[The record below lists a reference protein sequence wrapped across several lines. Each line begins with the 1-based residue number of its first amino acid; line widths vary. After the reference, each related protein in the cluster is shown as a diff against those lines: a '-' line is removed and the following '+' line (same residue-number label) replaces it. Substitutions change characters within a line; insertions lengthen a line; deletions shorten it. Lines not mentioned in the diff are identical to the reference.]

1 MNRRVRRKVA
11 RKNKGNVV
19 QSSFPEDQDE
29 VLDLEPQRQGFVDWK
44 CLPDDTVIQLLS
56 CLSYQDRASLS
67 STCKT
72 WRSLGSSLC
81 LWSSLDLRSHRFDA
95 GMASSLAPRC
105 VHLQKLRFRGA
116 ESADAIIHLRARNL
130 RELSGDYCRKI
141 TDATLSVIVARHELL
156 ESLQLGPDFCERISS
171 DAIKAIAHCC
181 PKLNKLRLSGIRD
194 VNADAINA
202 LAKHC
207 PKLTDIGFIDCLN
220 VDEVALG
227 NVLSVRFLSVAGT
240 SSMKWGVV
248 SHLWHKLP
256 NLIGLDVSR
265 TDIGPSALLRMLSLS
280 QNLRVLIALNCP
292 ILEEDTSFSA
302 SKYKNKLLISLR
314 TDIFK
319 GLASLLFDNTR
330 RGNNVFLDW
339 RTSKNNDKDLNE
351 IIPWLEW
358 MLSHTLLRSAESPQ
372 QGLDSFWVEQG
383 GALLLSLMQSSQEDV
398 QERAA
403 TGLATFVVIDDENAS
418 IDCGR
423 AEAVMR
429 DGGIRLLLGLAKSW
443 REGLQ
448 SEAAKAIANL
458 SVNANVAKAVA
469 EEGGIQILAGLARS
483 MNKLVAEEAAGGL
496 WNLSVGEE
504 HKGAIAEAGGIQ
516 ALVDLIF
523 KWSSSGDGVLE
534 RAAGA
539 LANLAADDKCST
551 EVALAGGVHALVM
564 LARNCKFE
572 GVQEQ
577 AARALANLAAHGDS
591 NSNNA
596 AVGQEAGAL
605 EALVQLTCSPHEGVR
620 QEAAGALWN
629 LSFDDRNRE
638 AIAAAGGVQALVALA
653 QACANASPGLQ
664 ERAAGA
670 LWGLSVSETNSG
682 KAKFMSV
689 ARLLVVVD
697 CCSVVAQQG
706 TTLWGS
712 NTGKVTHPPPLQRT
726 CLWQFCAFLEIEV
739 TTFDSYTICLIDRLQ
754 KCGIAV
760 EWIVLGSASKFTEL
774 KTRDIVGWATQCR
787 ENPFSC
793 VAIGREGGVA
803 PLIALARSE
812 AEDVHETAAGALWN
826 LAFNASNALRIV
838 EEGGV
843 SALVDLCSS
852 SVSKMARFMSALAL
866 AYMFDGRM
874 DEYALV
880 VTSSESISKSVSLDG
895 ARRMA
900 LKHIEAFVLMFSDLQ
915 AFAAAAASSA
925 PAALAQVTEGARIQ
939 EAGHLRCSGAE
950 IGRFITMLRN
960 PSSIL
965 KACAAFAL
973 LQFTIPGGR
982 HAMHHASLMQSLGA
996 SRVLRGA
1003 AAAATA
1009 PLEAKIFAR
1018 IVLRNLEYH
1027 QIEQA
1032 LA

>member
-1 MNRRVRRKVA
+1 MNRRVRRKLA
-11 RKNKGNVV
+11 RKSKGNVV
-19 QSSFPEDQDE
+19 QSSFPEVQDE
-29 VLDLEPQRQGFVDWK
+29 VLDLETQRQGVVDWK

-56 CLSYQDRASLS
+56 CLSYRDRASLS

-72 WRSLGSSLC
+72 WRSLGSSPC

-116 ESADAIIHLRARNL
+116 ESADAIIHLQARNL

-141 TDATLSVIVARHELL
+141 TDATLSVIVARHEFL

-207 PKLTDIGFIDCLN
+207 SKLTDIGFIDCLN

-280 QNLRVLIALNCP
+280 QNLRVLIALSCP

-302 SKYKNKLLISLR
+302 SKYKSKLLISLR

-319 GLASLLFDNTR
+319 GLASLFFDNTK
-330 RGNNVFLDW
+330 RGKNVFLDW

-358 MLSHTLLRSAESPQ
+358 MLSHTLLRSAENPQ

-469 EEGGIQILAGLARS
+469 EEGGIEILAGLARS

-551 EVALAGGVHALVM
+551 EVATAGGVHALVM

-605 EALVQLTCSPHEGVR
+605 EALVQLTRSPHEGVR

-670 LWGLSVSETNSG
+670 LWGLSVSETNREQLYG
-682 KAKFMSV
+682 WRSV
-689 ARLLVVVD
+689 TVE
-697 CCSVVAQQG
+697 
-706 TTLWGS
+706 TLS
-712 NTGKVTHPPPLQRT
+712 
-726 CLWQFCAFLEIEV
+726 
-739 TTFDSYTICLIDRLQ
+739 
-754 KCGIAV
+754 
-760 EWIVLGSASKFTEL
+760 
-774 KTRDIVGWATQCR
+774 
-787 ENPFSC
+787 

-852 SVSKMARFMSALAL
+852 SVSKMARFMAALAL

-880 VTSSESISKSVSLDG
+880 GTSSESISKSVSLDG

-900 LKHIEAFVLMFSDLQ
+900 LKHIEAFVLMFSDPQ

-925 PAALAQVTEGARIQ
+925 PAALAQVTEGACIQ

-996 SRVLRGA
+996 PRVLRGA

-1027 QIEQA
+1027 QIEQT
-1032 LA
+1032 LV